1 MNSFNSVFIKLK
13 TERGLS
19 NKQIA
24 SFTGVTQKEVKKW
37 ESGVSFPTDYKILNA
52 LEGLLGTEIT
62 KSLKN
67 FEQYAQNKIETKI
80 VEEDIFK
87 VNKEQISV
95 KNTKIDS
102 LRTSLKRKNSNSNK
116 TSDLYENKVDDTFI
130 SNYQDQPNK
139 ILNFD
144 DSEVPY
150 IQDVNQVGFY
160 FTRNIKTFAMLSLF
174 LLIIITSFNLF
185 WDSIRL
191 IIDALF

>member
-116 TSDLYENKVDDTFI
+116 TNDLYENKVDDTFI

-139 ILNFD
+139 LLNFD

>member
-37 ESGVSFPTDYKILNA
+37 ESGVSFPTDYKVLNA

-87 VNKEQISV
+87 VNKEKISV
-95 KNTKIDS
+95 KNTKFDNI
-102 LRTSLKRKNSNSNK
+102 RTSLKRKNSNTNK
-116 TSDLYENKVDDTFI
+116 TNDLYENKADDTFV

-139 ILNFD
+139 LLSFD

-150 IQDVNQVGFY
+150 IQDAKQVGFY

-174 LLIIITSFNLF
+174 LLIIVTSFNLF

>member
-67 FEQYAQNKIETKI
+67 FEQYGQNKIETKI
-80 VEEDIFK
+80 VEDDIFK

-116 TSDLYENKVDDTFI
+116 TNDLYENKVDDTFI

-139 ILNFD
+139 LLNFD

>member
-67 FEQYAQNKIETKI
+67 FEQHAQNKIETKI
-80 VEEDIFK
+80 VEDDIFK

-116 TSDLYENKVDDTFI
+116 TNDLYENKVDDTFI

-139 ILNFD
+139 LLNFD
-144 DSEVPY
+144 DSEFPY
-150 IQDVNQVGFY
+150 IQDVKQVGFY

>member
-80 VEEDIFK
+80 VEDDIFK

-139 ILNFD
+139 LLNFD
-144 DSEVPY
+144 DSEAPY

>member
-37 ESGVSFPTDYKILNA
+37 ESGVSFPTDYKVLNA

-67 FEQYAQNKIETKI
+67 FDQYSQNKIETKI
-80 VEEDIFK
+80 VEENIFK

-95 KNTKIDS
+95 KNTTIDRV
-102 LRTSLKRKNSNSNK
+102 RTSLKRKNSNIKK
-116 TSDLYENKVDDTFI
+116 TNDLYENKVDDTFI
-130 SNYQDQPNK
+130 SNYQDQPTN
-139 ILNFD
+139 LLSFD
-144 DSEVPY
+144 NSEVPY
-150 IQDVNQVGFY
+150 IQDAKQVGFY

-174 LLIIITSFNLF
+174 LVIIITSFNLF

>member
-62 KSLKN
+62 KPLKN
-67 FEQYAQNKIETKI
+67 CEQHAQNKIETKI

-116 TSDLYENKVDDTFI
+116 TNDLYENKVDDTFI

-139 ILNFD
+139 LLNFD
-144 DSEVPY
+144 DSEAPY

>member
-67 FEQYAQNKIETKI
+67 FEQHSQNKIETKI

-87 VNKEQISV
+87 INKEQISV

-116 TSDLYENKVDDTFI
+116 TNDLYENKVDDTFI

-139 ILNFD
+139 LLNFD

-150 IQDVNQVGFY
+150 IQDVKQVGFY
-160 FTRNIKTFAMLSLF
+160 FTRNIKTFTMLSLF

>member
-37 ESGVSFPTDYKILNA
+37 ESGVSFPTDYKVLNA

-80 VEEDIFK
+80 VEDDIFK

-116 TSDLYENKVDDTFI
+116 TNDLYENKVDDTFI

-139 ILNFD
+139 LLNFD
-144 DSEVPY
+144 DSEAPY

>member
-37 ESGVSFPTDYKILNA
+37 ESGVSFPTDYKVLNA

-62 KSLKN
+62 TSLKN

-95 KNTKIDS
+95 KNTKFDS
-102 LRTSLKRKNSNSNK
+102 IRTSLKRKNSNTNK
-116 TSDLYENKVDDTFI
+116 TNDLYENKADDTFV

-139 ILNFD
+139 LLSFD

-150 IQDVNQVGFY
+150 IQDAKQVGFY

-174 LLIIITSFNLF
+174 LLIIVTSFNLF

-191 IIDALF
+191 IIEALF

>member
-116 TSDLYENKVDDTFI
+116 TNDLYENKVDDTFI

-139 ILNFD
+139 LLNFD
-144 DSEVPY
+144 DSEAPY

>member
-37 ESGVSFPTDYKILNA
+37 ESGVSFPTDYKVLNA

-87 VNKEQISV
+87 VNKEKISV
-95 KNTKIDS
+95 KNTKFDNI
-102 LRTSLKRKNSNSNK
+102 RTSLKRKNSNTNK
-116 TSDLYENKVDDTFI
+116 TNDLYENKADDTFV

-139 ILNFD
+139 LLSFD

-150 IQDVNQVGFY
+150 IQDAKQVGFY

-174 LLIIITSFNLF
+174 LLIIVTSFNLF

-191 IIDALF
+191 IIEALF

>member
-80 VEEDIFK
+80 VEDDIFK

-116 TSDLYENKVDDTFI
+116 TNDLYENKVDDTFI

-139 ILNFD
+139 LLNFD

>member
-37 ESGVSFPTDYKILNA
+37 ESGVSFPTDYKVLNA

-95 KNTKIDS
+95 KNTKFDS
-102 LRTSLKRKNSNSNK
+102 IRTSLKRKNSNTNK
-116 TSDLYENKVDDTFI
+116 TNDLYENKADDTFV

-139 ILNFD
+139 LLSFD

-150 IQDVNQVGFY
+150 IQDAKQVGFY
-160 FTRNIKTFAMLSLF
+160 FTRNIKTFAMLGLF
-174 LLIIITSFNLF
+174 LLIIVTSFNLF

-191 IIDALF
+191 IIEALF

>member
-37 ESGVSFPTDYKILNA
+37 ESGVSFPTDYKVLNA

-87 VNKEQISV
+87 VNKEKISV

-102 LRTSLKRKNSNSNK
+102 LRTSLKRKNSNTNK
-116 TSDLYENKVDDTFI
+116 TNDLYENKADDTFV

-139 ILNFD
+139 LLSFD

-150 IQDVNQVGFY
+150 IQDAKQVGFY

-174 LLIIITSFNLF
+174 LLIIVTSFNLF

>member
-80 VEEDIFK
+80 VEDDIFK

-116 TSDLYENKVDDTFI
+116 TNDLYENKVDDTFI

-139 ILNFD
+139 LLNFD
-144 DSEVPY
+144 DSEAPY

>member
-37 ESGVSFPTDYKILNA
+37 ESGVSFPTDYKVLNA

-95 KNTKIDS
+95 KNTKFDS
-102 LRTSLKRKNSNSNK
+102 IRTSLKRKNSNTNK
-116 TSDLYENKVDDTFI
+116 TNDLYENKADDTFV

-139 ILNFD
+139 LLSFD

-150 IQDVNQVGFY
+150 IQDAKQVGFY

-174 LLIIITSFNLF
+174 LLIIVTSFNLF

>member
-67 FEQYAQNKIETKI
+67 FEQHAQNKIETKI
-80 VEEDIFK
+80 IEEDIFK

-116 TSDLYENKVDDTFI
+116 TNDLYENKVDDTFI

-139 ILNFD
+139 LLNFD
-144 DSEVPY
+144 DSEAPY

>member
-37 ESGVSFPTDYKILNA
+37 ESGVSFPTDYKVLNA

-87 VNKEQISV
+87 VNKEQISI
-95 KNTKIDS
+95 KNTKFDNI
-102 LRTSLKRKNSNSNK
+102 RTSLNRKNSNTNK
-116 TSDLYENKVDDTFI
+116 TNDLYENKADDTFV

-139 ILNFD
+139 LLSFD

-150 IQDVNQVGFY
+150 IQDAKQVGFY

-174 LLIIITSFNLF
+174 LLIIVTSFNLF

>member
-37 ESGVSFPTDYKILNA
+37 ESGVSFPTDYKVLNA

-67 FEQYAQNKIETKI
+67 FDQYSQNKIETKI
-80 VEEDIFK
+80 VEENIFK

-102 LRTSLKRKNSNSNK
+102 IRTSLKRKNSNTNK
-116 TSDLYENKVDDTFI
+116 TNDLYENKADDTFV

-139 ILNFD
+139 LLSFD

-150 IQDVNQVGFY
+150 IQDAKQVGFY

-174 LLIIITSFNLF
+174 LLIIVTSFNLF

>member
-80 VEEDIFK
+80 VEDDIFK

-139 ILNFD
+139 LLNFD

>member
-80 VEEDIFK
+80 IEEDIFK

-116 TSDLYENKVDDTFI
+116 TNDLYENKVDDTFI

-139 ILNFD
+139 LLNFD
-144 DSEVPY
+144 DSEAPY

>member
-80 VEEDIFK
+80 VEDDIFK

-95 KNTKIDS
+95 KNTTIDRV
-102 LRTSLKRKNSNSNK
+102 RTSLKRKNSNIKK
-116 TSDLYENKVDDTFI
+116 TNDLYENKVDDTFI
-130 SNYQDQPNK
+130 SNYQDQPTN
-139 ILNFD
+139 LLSFD
-144 DSEVPY
+144 NSEVPY
-150 IQDVNQVGFY
+150 IQDAKQVGFY

-191 IIDALF
+191 IIDTLF

>member
-37 ESGVSFPTDYKILNA
+37 ESGVSFPTDYKVLNA

-95 KNTKIDS
+95 KNTKFDS
-102 LRTSLKRKNSNSNK
+102 IRISLKRKNSNTNK
-116 TSDLYENKVDDTFI
+116 TNDLYENKADDTFV

-139 ILNFD
+139 LLSFD

-150 IQDVNQVGFY
+150 IQDAKQVGFY

-174 LLIIITSFNLF
+174 LLIIVTSFNLF

-191 IIDALF
+191 IIEALF

>member
-37 ESGVSFPTDYKILNA
+37 ESGVSFPTDYKVLNA

-95 KNTKIDS
+95 KNTKFDS
-102 LRTSLKRKNSNSNK
+102 IRTSLKRKNSNTNK
-116 TSDLYENKVDDTFI
+116 TNDLYENKADDTFV

-139 ILNFD
+139 LLSFD

-150 IQDVNQVGFY
+150 IQDAKQVGFY

-174 LLIIITSFNLF
+174 LLIIVTSFNLF

-191 IIDALF
+191 IIEALF